1 MVNTYGGMVNAI
13 EARMK
18 AGEEV
23 PDCLAKTLIKTRD
36 EEDLDQL
43 DIAILCGVVMIGGI
57 ETVRHGTTHRY
68 IIPESHLRVSGE

>member
-1 MVNTYGGMVNAI
+1 MNAI
-13 EARMK
+13 EERIK

-23 PDCLAKTLIKTRD
+23 SDCLAKTLVKTRD

-43 DIAILCGVVMIGGI
+43 DITTLCTAFMIGGI

-68 IIPESHLRVSGE
+68 IILESHRRVSGE